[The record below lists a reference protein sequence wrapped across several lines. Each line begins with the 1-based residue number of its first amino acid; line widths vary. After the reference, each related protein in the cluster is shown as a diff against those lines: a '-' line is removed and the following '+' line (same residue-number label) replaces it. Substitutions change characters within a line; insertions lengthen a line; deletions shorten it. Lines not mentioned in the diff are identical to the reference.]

1 MDNIIIREIEISDG
15 IKICN
20 IIESELGYLC
30 NAELVKDKINQLNE
44 KREKV
49 FVAVDNDKVVGFIH
63 VEKYDVIYFETM
75 ANILG
80 LAVEKG
86 YQRKGIGKEL
96 IWSVEKWALE
106 NEIYMMRLN
115 SGITRKNAHKFYR
128 HLGYKSDKE
137 QFRFTKKL

>member
-86 YQRKGIGKEL
+86 YQGKGIGKEL

>member
-115 SGITRKNAHKFYR
+115 SGITRKNAHKVYR

>member
-49 FVAVDNDKVVGFIH
+49 FVAVDNDKVVG
-63 VEKYDVIYFETM
+63 

-86 YQRKGIGKEL
+86 YQGKGIGKEL

>member
-20 IIESELGYLC
+20 IIESELGYLY

-49 FVAVDNDKVVGFIH
+49 FVAVDNDKVVG
-63 VEKYDVIYFETM
+63 

-86 YQRKGIGKEL
+86 YQGKGIGKEL

>member
-1 MDNIIIREIEISDG
+1 MDNIIIREIKISDD

-30 NAELVKDKINQLNE
+30 NAELVKGKINQLNE

-86 YQRKGIGKEL
+86 YQRKGLGKEL